1 MILIVTPNPLL
12 ERRFTYEQVKPGT
25 VNKGAVTKI
34 SAGGK
39 GINVSRQLKKLGVK
53 SYNYFLLLFH
63 YEKKYT
69 LCTSLI
75 NYAIFIL
82 LCAK

>member
-25 VNKGAVTKI
+25 VNKSGVTKI

-53 SYNYFLLLFH
+53 SYNYFFQAARM
-63 YEKKYT
+63 EK
-69 LCTSLI
+69 
-75 NYAIFIL
+75 FIVIH
-82 LCAK
+82 